1 MIILALD
8 TASRY
13 CSAALMRD
21 GEIIAEQT
29 VCSGLVHS
37 RTLMVL
43 VDNVLKSV
51 ELEGKDVDAF
61 ACSNGPGSFT
71 GIRIAVSTV
80 KGLALAGNKPCVGVS
95 TLQAAAEALYCP
107 DTVVC
112 AILDARCSQVYA
124 AAYLNQEAVIQPA
137 PMMLTELLDKLEG
150 YDRVVFCGDGIS
162 VHGQAI
168 KQRLGAK
175 AELAPAPQAYQ
186 RAASV
191 ASVAQRMLDKGES
204 VSCFELDANYLR
216 LSQAER
222 EYAAKHGNG

>member
-8 TASRY
+8 TASQY
-13 CSAALMRD
+13 CSAAIIRD
-21 GEIIAEQT
+21 GEIIAEQA

-51 ELEGKDVDAF
+51 GLTTAEVDAY

-80 KGLALAGNKPCVGVS
+80 KGLALKDNKPCVGVC
-95 TLQAAAEALYCP
+95 TLDAAASGVFAP

-124 AAYLNQEAVIQPA
+124 AAYKNGAEVIKPA
-137 PMMLTELLDKLEG
+137 PMMLSELLQSLADHP
-150 YDRVVFCGDGIS
+150 RVIFCGDGVR
-162 VHGQAI
+162 VHRETI
-168 KQRLGAK
+168 
-175 AELAPAPQAYQ
+175 AEAMGERACFAPAPLVYQ

-191 ASVAQRMLDKGES
+191 ALAASRMLAEGKATT
-204 VSCFELDANYLR
+204 CFELDAEYLR
-216 LSQAER
+216 KSQAER
-222 EYAAKHGNG
+222 EYEAKHGV

>member
-13 CSAALMRD
+13 CSAAIWRD
-21 GEIIAEQT
+21 GEIIAEQS

-43 VDNVLKSV
+43 VDNVLKSAG
-51 ELEGKDVDAF
+51 LTTANVDAY

-80 KGLALAGNKPCVGVS
+80 KGLALKDNKPCVGVC
-95 TLQAAAEALYCP
+95 TLLAAANGVYSP
-107 DTVVC
+107 DNVIC

-124 AAYLNQEAVIQPA
+124 AAYKDGKQIIAPA
-137 PMMLTELLDKLEG
+137 PMQLTELLQSLSDKG
-150 YDRVVFCGDGIS
+150 RVIFCGDGVS
-162 VHGQAI
+162 VHREAI
-168 KQRLGAK
+168 SSRLKDA
-175 AELAPAPQAYQ
+175 AFAPEQLVYQ

-191 ASVAQRMLDKGES
+191 AFVAAQMLKEGKS
-204 VSCFELDANYLR
+204 TSCFELDAEYLR
-216 LSQAER
+216 KSQAER
-222 EYAAKHGNG
+222 EYEAKHGV